1 MVGQFLRDDLFEE
14 VTAVQ
19 YLGLRL
25 PCLATLLQE
34 GVEPGQVCPVGL
46 LLAPVE
52 TVSGLAVCQVIQVF
66 LFKLNIREVLIK
78 V

>member
-19 YLGLRL
+19 YLGLGL
-25 PCLATLLQE
+25 PPGLARFLQE
-34 GVEPGQVCPVGL
+34 RVEPGQVRPVGL

-52 TVSGLAVCQVIQVF
+52 TLSRVAVGQVNQIF
-66 LFKLNIREVLIK
+66 LFKLNIVEV
-78 V
+78 